1 MKKIAFIFPGQ
12 GAQHTGMGLDVIEN
26 SEEAKK
32 CFDEANALLDFD
44 LYDLC
49 TNPKAPINQTAYT
62 QPALV
67 AVSICLLNELRQ
79 HMDIV
84 PDYVAGLSLGEYSAL
99 VAADILSYSDAIQ
112 LVRKRGLYM
121 EEAGRK
127 VQGAMAAIVRGDQ
140 NLIESTCLKDSGVVG
155 IANYNSPVQV
165 VISGE
170 EDAVH
175 RVSAKLV
182 EEKIRV
188 IPLQVSGAFHSPLM
202 ETAAE
207 QFEKVLENVDIGEAK
222 IPYITNVTGEI
233 VTDTSTTKN
242 LLVEQLKGA
251 VLWEKSV
258 RTMIDQGVD
267 TFVEIGP
274 GNTLAGLIK
283 KIDRKVKVLNL
294 NSYEAINT
302 VVNAI
307 KGV

>member
-12 GAQHTGMGLDVIEN
+12 GAQHTGMGLDLVEK

-32 CFDEANALLDFD
+32 CFDTADGLLDFD

-49 TNPKAPINQTAYT
+49 ANQKAPIDQTAYT

-67 AVSICLLNELRQ
+67 AVSICLLNELRR
-79 HMDIV
+79 HVDIV

-99 VAADILSYSDAIQ
+99 VAADILSYTDAIE

-127 VQGAMAAIVRGDQ
+127 VQGGMAAIVKADQ
-140 NLIESTCLKDSGVVG
+140 GHIEELCAKDPGVVG
-155 IANYNSPVQV
+155 IANYNNPVQV

-170 EDAVH
+170 EDAVQ
-175 RVSAKLV
+175 RVSSILM

-207 QFEKVLENVDIGEAK
+207 KFEKALESIQIDTGK

-233 VTDTSTTKN
+233 VSDTSTTKH

-258 RTMIDQGVD
+258 RTMIDHGVD

-302 VVNAI
+302 VVDAI